1 MAALLLDQ
9 AARLRELGKIT
20 ITRAVKSR
28 WHSTSRKADGSYE
41 IDPVEPQPSARRS
54 HALIP
59 WRAARRAD
67 LRADEELR
75 QRLALAE
82 EKLGDL
88 KAALEDMRA
97 QRDAWQAMAQACIRP
112 ARAPSTSWWPW
123 LRATG

>member
-1 MAALLLDQ
+1 MAVLSLDQ
-9 AARLRELGKIT
+9 AARLSGLGKIT
-20 ITRAVKSR
+20 ITRAIKSC
-28 WHSTSRKADGSYE
+28 WHSTRRKADDSYE
-41 IDPVEPQPSARRS
+41 LDPGEPEPSARRS

-97 QRDAWQAMAQACIRP
+97 QRDAWQAMAQARIRP
-112 ARAPSTSWWPW
+112 APASSTLRWPW